1 MQNCNCEEVQEC
13 FWVEVREAMEEGCY
27 THGHTGG
34 VCVLVLGGDGGH

>member
-1 MQNCNCEEVQEC
+1 MQNSNCEEVQEC

-27 THGHTGG
+27 THGHTG